1 MKRYGVELAV
11 GIFVVLGI
19 IAMAYLSIS
28 LGDVEV
34 FGNRGYPVYA
44 EFDSTSGL
52 KSGADVEIAGVV
64 VGRVDSITLKDYASL
79 VRLNIYPDVKIPEDS
94 IASIRTRGIIG
105 EKFIKINP
113 GGSDKY
119 IEPGGRIT
127 DTESSIDIEELVS
140 KYIFSQENK

>member
-34 FGNRGYPVYA
+34 FGSRGYPVYA

-64 VGRVDSITLKDYASL
+64 VGRVDSITLKDYASR

-119 IEPGGRIT
+119 IEPGGSIT

-140 KYIFSQENK
+140 KYIFSQEKK